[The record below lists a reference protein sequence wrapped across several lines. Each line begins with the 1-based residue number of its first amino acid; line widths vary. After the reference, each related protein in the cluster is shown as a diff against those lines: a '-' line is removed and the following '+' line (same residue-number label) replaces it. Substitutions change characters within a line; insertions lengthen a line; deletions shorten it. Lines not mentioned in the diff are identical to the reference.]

1 MINHFIVGKKA
12 VQMFA
17 LALLLV
23 FVNGCQ
29 EPSTSA
35 ANTNSATTG
44 GSANSPEKS
53 EGIDANRALAHVKKV
68 VEFGPR
74 PSGSE
79 AIKKTQEYIKS
90 ELSSYG
96 LKITEDKFEGNTPKG
111 KIPMN
116 NIIAELP
123 GQKSDVVVICGHYD
137 TKLMPG
143 FVGANDGGSSMAAV
157 LESARVLAKT
167 KPEYTLWFVFF
178 DGEEAVVEW
187 TGNDNTYGSRH
198 MVERM
203 KADGSLSRI
212 KALILYDMMG
222 DKDLDLKRDG
232 ESPAWLIDTIWNT
245 AKALGH
251 SKNFLG
257 NETYISDDHIP
268 FREAG
273 IPAIDL
279 IDFNYGG
286 QENPYWHQTTD
297 TVDKISGESM
307 KIVCDVVVQSLPEL
321 YKKINAPVS
330 APMQKVN
337 H

>member
-1 MINHFIVGKKA
+1 MIHQFMLGKKTMQTL
-12 VQMFA
+12 V

-29 EPSTSA
+29 EPSASV

-44 GSANSPEKS
+44 GNAGNPEKS
-53 EGIDANRALAHVKKV
+53 EGIDANRAFAHVKKV

-96 LKITEDKFEGNTPKG
+96 LKIIEDKFEGTTPKG

-123 GQKSDVVVICGHYD
+123 GQKSEVVMISGHYD

-157 LESARVLAKT
+157 LETARVLAKT

-187 TGNDNTYGSRH
+187 VGNDNTYGSRH
-198 MVERM
+198 MVDKM
-203 KADGSLSRI
+203 KAEGTLSRI

-222 DKDLDLKRDG
+222 DKGLDIKRDG
-232 ESPAWLIDTIWNT
+232 DSPAWLIDTIWNT
-245 AKALGH
+245 AKTLGY

-257 NETYISDDHIP
+257 NETFISDDHIP

-273 IPAIDL
+273 IAAIDL
-279 IDFNYGG
+279 IDFNYGAD
-286 QENPYWHQTTD
+286 NSYWHTNAD
-297 TVDKISGESM
+297 NLDKVSGESI
-307 KIVCDVVVQSLPEL
+307 KIVCDVVLQSLPEL
-321 YKKINAPVS
+321 YKKINAPAN
-330 APMQKVN
+330 APMQKVV

>member
-1 MINHFIVGKKA
+1 MVNHFMSGKIMQTLA
-12 VQMFA
+12 M
-17 LALLLV
+17 ALLLV

-29 EPSTSA
+29 EPSASV
-35 ANTNSATTG
+35 ANTNSPTAASTT
-44 GSANSPEKS
+44 NNTDKS
-53 EGIDANRALAHVKKV
+53 EGIDANRAFAHVKKA

-96 LKITEDKFEGNTPKG
+96 LKITEDKFDGMTPKG

-123 GQKSDVVVICGHYD
+123 GQKSDVVIISGHYD

-157 LESARVLAKT
+157 LETARVLAKT

-178 DGEEAVVEW
+178 DGEEAVVDW

-203 KADGSLSRI
+203 KADGSLKRI
-212 KALILYDMMG
+212 KTMILYDMMG
-222 DKDLDLKRDG
+222 DKGLDLKRDG
-232 ESPAWLIDTIWNT
+232 ESSPWLVDIIWNT
-245 AKALGH
+245 ARAMGN

-257 NETYISDDHIP
+257 NEAYISDDHLP
-268 FREAG
+268 FKEAG
-273 IPAIDL
+273 IPVVDL
-279 IDFNYGG
+279 IDFNYGA
-286 QENPYWHQTTD
+286 NNSYWHTNED
-297 TVDKISGESM
+297 TLDKVSGESI
-307 KIVCDVVVQSLPEL
+307 KVVCDVVLQSLPEI
-321 YKKINAPVS
+321 YKKLNAPANASV
-330 APMQKVN
+330 QKVVP
-337 H
+337 